1 MSAVIRTH
9 CDAAIVAAQRVE
21 PSRSARIVLVTAILA
36 SSLDFIDGSVLN
48 VGLPAIAK
56 DLAVDGGN
64 LPWIY
69 NIYLLP
75 LTALLLVGG
84 AAGDRFGRRSL
95 MIAGTAIFAVAL
107 VPCAIAPNLFWLLLG
122 RAVQGIGA
130 AMVLPNSL
138 AILGATYSGVA
149 KGRAIGIWA
158 AASSVATAIGPV
170 IGGRLI
176 DMFSWRAIFL
186 MEIPIALVTLALAWA
201 LPNDRPEK
209 AKAPLDIGGSILA
222 TAGIGAL
229 IWSLTIGAGPAG
241 WTRFSV
247 AALCGGLA
255 FLALF
260 VLFEHRLADRAIMPL
275 ALFASEQFVGL
286 TLLTFLLYGPLSL
299 LFLLVPFLLIGTAG
313 YSAAAAGLAIL
324 PFPLLLAAVSP
335 TMGKLAVRVGD
346 RAPLTIGPIM
356 VALGFQWLAWIIPG
370 QHYWTT
376 LFPAIVLIA
385 LGMACAA
392 APLTN
397 AVLGA
402 VDSRHTGAASG
413 LNSAVA
419 QLGGLVAI
427 ALLGGVLASK
437 GPTLVA
443 NASIAFAIAGIV
455 AFGAGMS
462 ALTMV
467 GRKRSPR

>member
-21 PSRSARIVLVTAILA
+21 PGRSERIVLVTSILA

-48 VGLPAIAK
+48 VGLPSIAQG
-56 DLAVDGGN
+56 LAVDGAN

-75 LTALLLVGG
+75 LTALLLIGG
-84 AAGDRFGRRSL
+84 TAGDRFGRRLL
-95 MIAGTAIFAVAL
+95 MIMGAAIFAVGSI
-107 VPCAIAPNLFWLLLG
+107 PCAMAPNLFWLLLG

-138 AILGATYSGVA
+138 AILGATFSGEA

-158 AASSVATAIGPV
+158 AAASVAAAIGPV

-176 DMFSWRAIFL
+176 DTFSWRAIFL
-186 MEIPIALVTLALAWA
+186 LEIPIALVTLGFAWS

-209 AKAPLDIGGSILA
+209 VNAPLDIGGAILA
-222 TAGIGAL
+222 TLGIGAL
-229 IWSLTIGAGPAG
+229 IWSLTIGAGPSG
-241 WTRFSV
+241 WTPFSV
-247 AALCGGLA
+247 AALCGGLV
-255 FLALF
+255 FLGLF
-260 VLFEHRLADRAIMPL
+260 IGLEHRLGDRAIMPL

-286 TLLTFLLYGPLSL
+286 TVLTLLLYGALAL
-299 LFLLVPFLLIGTAG
+299 LFLLVPYLLIGTAG
-313 YSAAAAGLAIL
+313 YSAVAAGFAIL

-335 TMGKLAVRVGD
+335 TVGKLATRWGA
-346 RAPLTIGPIM
+346 RMPLTIGPIM
-356 VALGFQWLAWIIPG
+356 VAVGFQLLAWIIPG
-370 QHYWTT
+370 QDYWTT
-376 LFPAIVLIA
+376 FFPPIALMA

-413 LNSAVA
+413 LNSAVS
-419 QLGGLVAI
+419 QLGGLIAI
-427 ALLGGVLASK
+427 ALIGSVLASE
-437 GPTLVA
+437 GDVLIA
-443 NASIAFAIAGIV
+443 NSSIAFALAGIA
-455 AFGAGMS
+455 AFGAGVS
-462 ALTMV
+462 AFTLV
-467 GRKRSPR
+467 GQKRSS

>member
-1 MSAVIRTH
+1 VSAVIRTH

-21 PSRSARIVLVTAILA
+21 PGRSARLVLVTSILA

-48 VGLPAIAK
+48 VGLPSIAQG
-56 DLAVDGGN
+56 LAVDGAN

-69 NIYLLP
+69 NIFLLP
-75 LTALLLVGG
+75 LTALLLIGG
-84 AAGDRFGRRSL
+84 TAGDRFGRRLL
-95 MIAGTAIFAVAL
+95 MIIGTAIFAVGSI
-107 VPCAIAPNLFWLLLG
+107 PCAIAPNLFWLLLG

-138 AILGATYSGVA
+138 AILGATFSGEA

-158 AASSVATAIGPV
+158 AAAAVAGAIGPV
-170 IGGRLI
+170 IGGQLI
-176 DMFSWRAIFL
+176 DTFSWRAIFL
-186 MEIPIALVTLALAWA
+186 MEIPIAFLTLGFAWT

-209 AKAPLDIGGSILA
+209 VNAPLDIGGAILA

-229 IWSLTIGAGPAG
+229 IWGLTIGAGPSG

-247 AALCGGLA
+247 AALCGGLV
-255 FLALF
+255 FLGLF
-260 VLFEHRLADRAIMPL
+260 IGLERRLGDRAIMPL

-286 TLLTFLLYGPLSL
+286 TALTLLLYGALAL
-299 LFLLVPFLLIGTAG
+299 LFLLVPYLLIGTAG
-313 YSAAAAGLAIL
+313 YSAVAAGFAIL

-335 TMGKLAVRVGD
+335 TVGKMAVRWGD
-346 RAPLTIGPIM
+346 RTPLTIGPIM
-356 VALGFQWLAWIIPG
+356 VAVGFQLLAWIIPG
-370 QHYWTT
+370 QDYWTT
-376 LFPAIVLIA
+376 FFPPIALMA

-413 LNSAVA
+413 LNSAVS
-419 QLGGLVAI
+419 QLGGLIAI
-427 ALLGGVLASK
+427 ALIGSVLASE
-437 GPTLVA
+437 GDALIA
-443 NASIAFAIAGIV
+443 NSSIAFALAGIA
-455 AFGAGMS
+455 AFGAGVS
-462 ALTMV
+462 AFTLV
-467 GRKRSPR
+467 GQKNST